1 MLAAPTGRDPVS
13 RMPRSKNLKFLA
25 PYQALGY
32 TFVRNGHLKVRDPE
46 GRLVATIPSTP
57 ADSEY
62 RGAKATLR
70 RHERKR
76 KAS

>member
-1 MLAAPTGRDPVS
+1 MLAAPTGRSVIS
-13 RMPRSKNLKFLA
+13 RMPRSKNLRWLA
-25 PYQALGY
+25 PYTALGY
-32 TFVRNGHLKVRDPE
+32 TFVRNGHLSVRDPE

-70 RHERKR
+70 RHERQR
-76 KAS
+76 KAG